1 MSAPP
6 RLTRS
11 SPVPPTPAPAVDF
24 ALTKL
29 KGDDELLKIIHR
41 MLYRTPGKATIIKK
55 NIRAF
60 SGFPD
65 DTDRSK
71 PRDLLTRAYGP
82 TLNSLLDLF
91 DLPRGSGEEGKK
103 EAKIERIMAFLEK
116 PEESGKKNLK
126 EAAAAKRE
134 KAAAKR
140 EKVAAKK
147 EKAAAKKAKA
157 AGGKAAKLPSDAAA
171 IKAELEKMAARQ
183 AALLKKLERAVEGG
197 EKRKAPAA
205 KATPTKKAKTS
216 GEAAA
221 DGNGDAGMPSDE
233 AIEAAVQEMLADADV
248 DAISMKKVRADLE
261 EKFGVPLV
269 EKKAVIKEYVTAYV
283 DSLPGARTP

>member
-1 MSAPP
+1 MPAPP

-11 SPVPPTPAPAVDF
+11 SPVPQTPAPAVDF

-60 SGFPD
+60 SGFAD

-82 TLNSLLDLF
+82 TLNMILDLF
-91 DLPRGSGEEGKK
+91 DLPRGSGDEGKK

-183 AALLKKLERAVEGG
+183 AALLKKLEHAVEGG

-233 AIEAAVQEMLADADV
+233 AIEAAIREMLTGADV

-269 EKKAVIKEYVTAYV
+269 EKKAVIKEYVTAHV
-283 DSLPGARTP
+283 DSL